1 MGYQHIKILLSCCL
15 FLYSFTLTN
24 SVFFLSFLFGLCSC
38 AMVLP
43 SYLFINGME
52 IRHKIESMPVLNF
65 VAKFAV
71 SDDIRIK
78 QNNRSLFFT
87 LFVFGFVLFGLM
99 SRIVFPSKVEGYLIL
114 IGSFLFS
121 LFLSFFLVWREVE
134 KDEAGVGGG

>member
-1 MGYQHIKILLSCCL
+1 MSYQHIKILLLCSL
-15 FLYSFTLTN
+15 VIYSLNLTN
-24 SVFFLSFLFGLCSC
+24 NNFVFSIFFGICSC

-87 LFVFGFVLFGLM
+87 LFVFGFVLFGLI
-99 SRIVFPSKVEGYLIL
+99 SRIVFPSKIEGYLIL

-121 LFLSFFLVWREVE
+121 LFLSFFLVWREIE
-134 KDEAGVGGG
+134 KDEVGVGGE